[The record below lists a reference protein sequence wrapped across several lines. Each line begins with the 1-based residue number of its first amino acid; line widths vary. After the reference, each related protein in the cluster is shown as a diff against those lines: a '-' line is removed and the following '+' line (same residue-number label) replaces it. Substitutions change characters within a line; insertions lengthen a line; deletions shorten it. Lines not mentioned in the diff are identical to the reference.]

1 MLENSIREKTYL
13 TFASLL
19 SQPDQEIYED
29 IKAGLHNKILR
40 DYFSQK
46 SYDIHMSVFEE
57 VNSLEEMKRLWRANI
72 CPEEGQLKA
81 VESIYKVWT
90 LDDSYDLPFAN
101 DKGYLMGDWAL
112 HIKHLFKEFE
122 LEIPEDYQAMPDYIC
137 FELEFM
143 SLLIAED
150 LEEEQ
155 KLFLLQHLDWIP
167 DLREEAEEKEISENY
182 LQVIKALEK
191 FIRLEWQEFA
201 LDNEEKDKFQ
211 KFER

>member
-1 MLENSIREKTYL
+1 MENELREKIYL
-13 TFASLL
+13 VFASLF

-29 IKAGLHNKILR
+29 IRSGLHNRIVQ

-46 SYDIHMSVFEE
+46 SYDIHMSVFET
-57 VNSLEEMKRLWRANI
+57 VGNLEEMLKVWNHDI
-72 CPEEGQLKA
+72 CPEEGQVKP

-101 DKGYLMGDWAL
+101 DKGYLMSDWAL

-143 SLLIAED
+143 SLLIEEG
-150 LEEEQ
+150 LKEEQ
-155 KLFLLQHLDWIP
+155 KLFLLHHLDWIP
-167 DLREEAEEKEISENY
+167 DLRKEAEEKEISDDYFE
-182 LQVIKALEK
+182 LIRVLEK
-191 FIRLEWQEFA
+191 FIMLEWQEFD
-201 LDNEEKDKFQ
+201 LDNEENDKFQ